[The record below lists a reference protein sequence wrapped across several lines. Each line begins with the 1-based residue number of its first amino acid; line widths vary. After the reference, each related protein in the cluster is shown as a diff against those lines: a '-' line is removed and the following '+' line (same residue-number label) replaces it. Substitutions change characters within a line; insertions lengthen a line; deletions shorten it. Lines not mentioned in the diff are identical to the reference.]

1 VRQHLRKL
9 ALLGDCLLEASLNGV
24 TRNETAD
31 IVVARSMQLQP
42 WLQQIDAAAAPEHT
56 VVALQRL
63 TAPLVFQQSDPGPLE
78 DWGVLQAEL
87 RRLLQILDAAAA
99 VSPVTPGD
107 LSADSFDFSAVAAR
121 TRASAQTFRLLA
133 ASRLLLP
140 EQELQEAE
148 AAIRQ
153 LPPAVQR
160 EQVLLLLPHIADPR
174 APGSTALAMFASG
187 LLPAATAPD
196 RTAASLLRD
205 LPILLR
211 LQSCGAPAEPAAAI
225 LAALIRQPLT
235 PEQLQQT
242 ADVLATVN
250 PRTVGGAFGPG
261 AAGAADFWRRIQ
273 GQATAGEPAWLEAS
287 LQLAAIAAATNQ
299 KNEAL
304 RILRTVSV
312 LHPTWGSAER
322 RQRASELLK
331 SLERPQ

>member
-1 VRQHLRKL
+1 V
-9 ALLGDCLLEASLNGV
+9 S
-24 TRNETAD
+24 
-31 IVVARSMQLQP
+31 
-42 WLQQIDAAAAPEHT
+42 AAKP
-56 VVALQRL
+56 
-63 TAPLVFQQSDPGPLE
+63 S
-78 DWGVLQAEL
+78 
-87 RRLLQILDAAAA
+87 
-99 VSPVTPGD
+99 D

-148 AAIRQ
+148 AVIRQ

-160 EQVLLLLPHIADPR
+160 EQALLLLPHLADPR
-174 APGSTALAMFASG
+174 APGSTALATFASG

-205 LPILLR
+205 LPVLLR

-225 LAALIRQPLT
+225 LTALIRQPLT
-235 PEQLQQT
+235 PEQLQQA
-242 ADVLATVN
+242 ADVLSTAN
-250 PRTVGGAFGPG
+250 PGTVGGAFGPG

-273 GQATAGEPAWLEAS
+273 GQTTAGEPAWLEAS
-287 LQLAAIAAATNQ
+287 LQLAAIAAATDQ

-304 RILRTVSV
+304 RILRTISV
-312 LHPTWGSAER
+312 LHPAWGSAER